1 MNTNTC
7 GVIVTRLIGLEPGKL
22 SRAAAQSLLQIDFPE
37 SDHARVAELS
47 DKVQEGTLTDDERD
61 ELDEYIRVADML
73 AILQSKARRSI
84 RRAQQVPNE

>member
-7 GVIVTRLIGLEPGKL
+7 AVIVKRLIGLESSELTPD
-22 SRAAAQSLLQIDFPE
+22 AARSLLQLDFPE

-47 DKVQEGTLTDDERD
+47 AKAQTGKLTGDERE

-73 AILQSKARRSI
+73 AVIQSKARRSL
-84 RRAQQVPNE
+84 RRLERAS